1 MAIKKK
7 LENYWYHYKWH
18 TILGLFIAFTLV
30 VGITQCSTVE
40 PYDQNCVLYCNRV
53 VHDNGVLAL
62 EQELAKR
69 IGDYDQN
76 GKTQFEV
83 TNVSYNSSQNT
94 AISNSQK
101 LLQLASSSDYILYVV
116 DTHGYEYLMGN
127 GMFRTCEFLPDKDHT
142 AWNWNGS
149 VLQQALAEYNLPKDL
164 YFCIRVIES
173 AEQQQNPQ
181 VQQRVSQAEQ
191 LIKKL
196 IAEGL
201 APTEETPTQP

>member
-1 MAIKKK
+1 MTIKQK

-18 TILGLFIAFTLV
+18 TILGVFIAFTLV
-30 VGITQCSTVE
+30 VGITQCSTVQ

-62 EQELAKR
+62 EQELTKR
-69 IGDYDQN
+69 IGDHDKN
-76 GKTQFEV
+76 GKTMFEV
-83 TNVSYNSSQNT
+83 TNVSYNNAQNT

-116 DTHGYEYLMGN
+116 DEHGYEYLMGN
-127 GMFRTCEFLPDKDHT
+127 GMFRTCEFFPDKDHT

-149 VLQQALAEYNLPKDL
+149 VLQQALKEYNLPKDL

-173 AEQQQNPQ
+173 VEQQQDPQ

-196 IAEGL
+196 MAEGL